1 MTNVSKA
8 SESETDINH
17 AKKATSVRTS
27 AKVSPIPKAPSKQS
41 IKESKGDPRP
51 LKVFLE
57 PRMGTVEPTRVL
69 KEGIFGNSRA
79 LDTVSMLHEPSAFT
93 DGKKSSFSTPRLQHK
108 EMKVNEEV
116 PVKSK

>member
-1 MTNVSKA
+1 
-8 SESETDINH
+8 
-17 AKKATSVRTS
+17 
-27 AKVSPIPKAPSKQS
+27 
-41 IKESKGDPRP
+41 
-51 LKVFLE
+51 
-57 PRMGTVEPTRVL
+57 MGTLEPTRGL

-93 DGKKSSFSTPRLQHK
+93 DGKRSSFSTPRLQQK